1 MWRMS
6 WSTFRERWTLFAG
19 ALLTVVFGVG
29 LVQASV
35 MVSLGAE
42 HPNIPAG
49 TSPREVDRIKEAY
62 EGAGSLLGMTAML
75 ACFLAVFIV
84 GSTFAFTVAQRRADL
99 ALLRTLGGSRP
110 QVMTLLFSEALLLGL
125 LGSAGGILFGIP
137 LMWAQAYLLT
147 STGILPGSFAPEWDS
162 AVLIG
167 SVSAGVGM
175 AVAGSV
181 SATIRAARVRPL
193 EALREIGSAAR
204 VMTVGRWVWG
214 VGMLALTAAMVS
226 GEGNADFLGAMLI
239 ALGVSFSGA
248 IGLSALS
255 PLVVPLAGHLLRP
268 FTRFGPLAELA
279 QANLRDGKRRAA
291 ATAAPMIVLTALVVG
306 LMAMLGTQAKAGG
319 EDVKRR
325 ITGEYVVTSTGAD
338 AARIASVPGVEKAS
352 TAIIADIT
360 LTVTHYE
367 GSDGHYRAKV
377 RSGIIAI
384 DPASYLATH
393 TLKPVSGSLSSLRG
407 NTAVAG
413 PGSAED
419 GIRRGSTAI
428 AEIGGRKVKLK
439 VVARMPATL
448 ENNADAF
455 FIPYSLLPKD
465 MLDKS
470 EAETTVKVAAGTSAA
485 DVANRLRDLRIG
497 RVQTVSAWADARV
510 AHQMRENNSVM
521 MVLMGLSAVY
531 AVVAIINAM
540 IIAGTERRREFAV
553 ARLTGLSRGQVVR
566 AALLESSGVTLIGV
580 GLGLLVALAAL
591 GGFLFGPH
599 GMEVLAV
606 PWTLIVL
613 LVLGAFAI
621 SSLTS
626 VLTTRSATRPA
637 PVTLAAARE

>member
-1 MWRMS
+1 MS

-29 LVQASV
+29 LVQASI

-42 HPNIPAG
+42 DPAIPAG
-49 TSPREVDRIKEAY
+49 TSPREAERLRDAY

-110 QVMTLLFSEALLLGL
+110 QVMTLLFGEAVLLGL

-137 LMWAQAYLLT
+137 LMWIQAYLLT
-147 STGILPGSFAPEWDS
+147 STGILPGSFAPQWDNG
-162 AVLIG
+162 VLIA
-167 SVSAGVGM
+167 SVCAGVGM
-175 AVAGSV
+175 ALTGSV
-181 SATIRAARVRPL
+181 AATVRAARVRPL
-193 EALREIGSAAR
+193 EALREIGGAAR
-204 VMTVGRWVWG
+204 VMTLGRWIWG
-214 VGMLALTAAMVS
+214 VTMLALTALMVS
-226 GEGNADFLGAMLI
+226 GEGKADFLGAMLI
-239 ALGVSFSGA
+239 AMGVSFAGA
-248 IGLSALS
+248 IGLSSLS

-279 QANLRDGKRRAA
+279 QANLRDGRRRAA

-319 EDVKRR
+319 ADVKRR
-325 ITGEYVVTSTGAD
+325 IVGEYVVTSTGAD
-338 AARIASVPGVEKAS
+338 AARIASVPGVQAAS
-352 TAIIADIT
+352 TSTVADIV
-360 LTVTHYE
+360 LTVSRTE
-367 GSDGHYRAKV
+367 DGRRQKKKV
-377 RSGIIAI
+377 RSGIFAI
-384 DPASYLATH
+384 DPAAYQATH
-393 TLKPVSGSLSSLRG
+393 TLKPVSGTFGELRG
-407 NTAVAG
+407 RAAMAG

-419 GIRRGSTAI
+419 GIRTGTTAV
-428 AEIGGRKVKLK
+428 AEIGGRKVRLK

-455 FIPYSLLPKD
+455 FVPRSLLPPD
-465 MLDKS
+465 MLAKAES
-470 EAETTVKVAAGTSAA
+470 ETTVKVAAGTNPA

-497 RVQTVSAWADARV
+497 KVETVSAWADARV
-510 AHQMRENNSVM
+510 GRQMKENNSVM

-531 AVVAIINAM
+531 AIVAIVNAM
-540 IIAGTERRREFAV
+540 VIAGTERRREFAV
-553 ARLTGLSRGQVVR
+553 ARLTGLSRRQVVQ
-566 AALLESSGVTLIGV
+566 AALLEASGVTLIGV
-580 GLGLLVALAAL
+580 GLGLVVAFAAL
-591 GGFLFGPH
+591 GGFLFGPS
-599 GMEVLAV
+599 GTEILAV

-613 LVLGAFAI
+613 IVLGAFGI

>member
-1 MWRMS
+1 MS

-42 HPNIPAG
+42 NPRIPAG
-49 TSPREVDRIKEAY
+49 TSPREAESLREAY
-62 EGAGSLLGMTAML
+62 DGAGSLLGMTAML

-110 QVMTLLFSEALLLGL
+110 QVMTLLFGEAVLLGL

-175 AVAGSV
+175 ALTGSIA
-181 SATIRAARVRPL
+181 ATVRAARVRPL
-193 EALREIGSAAR
+193 EALREIGGAAR
-204 VMTVGRWVWG
+204 VMTLGRWIWG
-214 VGMLALTAAMVS
+214 VSMLALAAVMVS
-226 GEGNADFLGAMLI
+226 GEGQVDFLGAMLI
-239 ALGVSFSGA
+239 AMGVSFAGA
-248 IGLSALS
+248 IGLSSLS

-319 EDVKRR
+319 MDVKRK
-325 ITGEYVVTSTGAD
+325 IVGEYVVTSNGAD
-338 AARIASVPGVEKAS
+338 AEKIASVPGVQTAS
-352 TAIIADIT
+352 TAVTADIV
-360 LTVTHYE
+360 LTVTRFE
-367 GSDGHYRAKV
+367 DGRRLHTKV
-377 RSGIIAI
+377 RSGILAI
-384 DPASYLATH
+384 DPAAYQATH
-393 TLKPVSGSLSSLRG
+393 TLKPVSGSFDRLQG
-407 NTAVAG
+407 KAVIAG
-413 PGSAED
+413 PGSAEE
-419 GIRRGSTAI
+419 GIRTGTTAI
-428 AEIGGRKVKLK
+428 AEVGGRKEKLK

-455 FIPYSLLPKD
+455 FVPNWLLTQD
-465 MLDKS
+465 MIAKS
-470 EAETTVKVAAGTSAA
+470 EAETTVKVAPGTNPA

-497 RVQTVSAWADARV
+497 KVQTVSAWADARV
-510 AHQMRENNSVM
+510 GRQMEQNDSVM

-540 IIAGTERRREFAV
+540 VIAGTERRREFAV
-553 ARLTGLSRGQVVR
+553 ARLTGLSRRQVVQ
-566 AALLESSGVTLIGV
+566 AALMEASGVTLIGV
-580 GLGLLVALAAL
+580 GLGLLVAFAAL
-591 GGFLFGPH
+591 GGFLFGPS
-599 GMEVLAV
+599 GTEILAI

-613 LVLGAFAI
+613 LVLGAFGI
-621 SSLTS
+621 STLTS
-626 VLTTRSATRPA
+626 VLTTRSATRAA

>member
-599 GMEVLAV
+599 GMEILAV